1 MAHFAEIDEN
11 NKVVRVIVV
20 NNNDILDENGYESEA
35 IGVAFCQRILGN
47 HNIWKQC
54 SYNNNFRKHYPSVGH
69 NYDST
74 RDYFYQDQPYAS
86 WTFNTETAEWEAPVE
101 RPDDRPYDWDESTR
115 SWVLQEGWW
124 ESHQT
129 T

>member
-11 NKVVRVIVV
+11 NKVVRVISVT
-20 NNNDILDENGYESEA
+20 NNDILDENGNESEA
-35 IGVAFCQRILGN
+35 VGVAFCERLLGN
-47 HNIWKQC
+47 HNTWKQC

-69 NYDST
+69 NYDPV
-74 RDYFYQDQPYAS
+74 RDYFYRDQPYPS
-86 WTFNTETAEWEAPVE
+86 WTLNTETAEWEAPIE

-124 ESHQT
+124 ESHPT